1 MTGRAELRDGPE
13 PRAGCAGWKVGELLF
28 MAATICLVQLS
39 VCLCCRFS
47 LPPSRYQHVFLY
59 SHMGCLVKEIALP
72 KNKLPRFLKCLF
84 VVFNPEAHPRKVH
97 SFTVQ

>member
-1 MTGRAELRDGPE
+1 MGGPGGMTGRAELRDGPE

-59 SHMGCLVKEIALP
+59 SHVGCLVKEIALP
-72 KNKLPRFLKCLF
+72 KNKLPLF
-84 VVFNPEAHPRKVH
+84 
-97 SFTVQ
+97 

>member
-1 MTGRAELRDGPE
+1 MGGPGGMTGRAELRDGPE

-47 LPPSRYQHVFLY
+47 LPPATSMCSCTVTWGAWL
-59 SHMGCLVKEIALP
+59 K
-72 KNKLPRFLKCLF
+72 KLHCPRTNCLF
-84 VVFNPEAHPRKVH
+84 SEMPFCC
-97 SFTVQ
+97 F